1 VLGWSAIL
9 GVGVVLIT
17 YVLNYPLA
25 KYNIYVRSHFIIGGD
40 VGTDWL

>member
-25 KYNIYVRSHFIIGGD
+25 KYNIYVRSRLIFGGD
-40 VGTDWL
+40 VNTD